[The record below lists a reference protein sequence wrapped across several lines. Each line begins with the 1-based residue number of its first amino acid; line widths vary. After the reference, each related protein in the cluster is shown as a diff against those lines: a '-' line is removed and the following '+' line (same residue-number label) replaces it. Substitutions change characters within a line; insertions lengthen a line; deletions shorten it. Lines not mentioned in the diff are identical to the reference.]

1 MGEVAGSLVN
11 DRYRLL
17 EMIGQGSMGTVW
29 RAHDETLD
37 REVAVKEV
45 LLPPELD
52 DQERAELSALAM
64 DEARSTARLRHPG
77 VITIF
82 DVIEHDGAPM
92 IVMELIEGRSLA
104 EILREEVRLPPER
117 VAEIGAA
124 VLAALREAH
133 AAGIVHRDLKPANV
147 LITDQRVVVTDFGIA
162 RRIGEITIA
171 EPGEMSG
178 TPAFVSPEQAQN
190 AAASPAADLWSL
202 GATLYNALEGH
213 PPYQGGDYASVL
225 LALLTQEP
233 EPPRSAGP
241 LTPLIVSLLQKD
253 PARRATAE
261 DAAAALD
268 RVLNPEETPAA
279 SFLPPA
285 PAAPAAP
292 PSPPPVPRKVT
303 GSAAGRPKRP
313 ARAATTAAR
322 PVARPTARPAA
333 RSGAGTRPSGR
344 AALGL
349 LALLPVVG
357 ALVYACNAGGAPVS
371 GASGP
376 GGLPGSAPAGPPW
389 GTAGPPGGVPSASY
403 AAGSKDVGPLAF
415 SPGGKILAVGEVDGR
430 TASDGAVELLDRT
443 THRLLMTFTGTDDP
457 VTLAF
462 SPDGRSL
469 AVGGADGTVGLWSIA
484 HRKQTAT
491 VQFPLRSSIDNVEAL
506 EFSHDG
512 RTLFSATD
520 NGQYG
525 IWRLGSEKQTVRSI
539 SGDDSRCV
547 DFSPGGASVACDI
560 GSGPGLWN
568 VARHRKLGDL
578 PGVSDG
584 AVADPVFSPDGKTL
598 AASEETFTGS
608 APGAVDLWDAATRNK
623 VGTLTLPSVQTD
635 SVTLE
640 FSPDS
645 RTLATS
651 AGGSA
656 ILLWDVASRRQVAT
670 LDPGDSDL
678 VSALAFSGDG
688 RLLAAGGL
696 HRTIDLW
703 DLRTHRLVTR
713 VPTR

>member
-1 MGEVAGSLVN
+1 MGEAAGSSVN

-17 EMIGQGSMGTVW
+17 EVIGQGSMGTVW

-45 LLPPELD
+45 LLPPEMD

-77 VITIF
+77 IITIF

-104 EILREEVRLPPER
+104 EILREEVRLLPER

-147 LITDQRVVVTDFGIA
+147 LISDRRVIVTDFGIA
-162 RRIGEITIA
+162 RRIGETTIA

-213 PPYQGGDYASVL
+213 PPYQGGDYATVL

-268 RVLNPEETPAA
+268 RALNPEETPAA
-279 SFLPPA
+279 RPLPPA

-303 GSAAGRPKRP
+303 VSAAGRPERP
-313 ARAATTAAR
+313 ARAAPTA
-322 PVARPTARPAA
+322 ARPAA

-349 LALLPVVG
+349 LALVPVVG

-371 GASGP
+371 GATGT

-403 AAGSKDVGPLAF
+403 AAGSKEVGSLAF
-415 SPGGKILAVGEVDGR
+415 SPDGKILAVGEVKPR
-430 TASDGAVELLDRT
+430 AVSDGTVELLDRT
-443 THRLLMTFTGTDDP
+443 THRLLMTFTGMDDP

-469 AVGGADGTVGLWSIA
+469 AVGGADGKVGLWSIA
-484 HRKQTAT
+484 RRKQIATAR
-491 VQFPLRSSIDNVEAL
+491 FSLRRDSSIDNVEAL

-525 IWRLGSEKQTVRSI
+525 IWRLDSEKQTVRSI
-539 SGDDSRCV
+539 SGDDAECV
-547 DFSPGGASVACDI
+547 DFSPGGTSVVCDTI

-584 AVADPVFSPDGKTL
+584 VAEPVFSPDGKTL
-598 AASEETFTGS
+598 AASEETFTGN
-608 APGAVDLWDAATRNK
+608 APGTVDLWDAATRNK
-623 VGTLTLPSVQTD
+623 VGTFTLPSIQTD
-635 SVTLE
+635 SVTLG

-645 RTLATS
+645 KTLATS
-651 AGGSA
+651 ASGSA
-656 ILLWDVASRRQVAT
+656 VLLWDVATQRQVAT

-678 VSALAFSGDG
+678 VGALAFSGDG
-688 RLLAAGGL
+688 RLLAVGGL
-696 HRTIDLW
+696 HRTVDLW